1 LLISLVFADINA
13 KNLTITTEDIRPK
26 IALVLSGGGAR
37 GISQIGVLKEFE
49 KHNIKIDYVVGTSM
63 GAIIGGLYSSGYTS
77 NQIDSVFQKI
87 NWEQTLSLTNKNN
100 RSGLFLDQK
109 LIDDRNLFTLQFDNF
124 DIILPEAISTNNE
137 LHSLLQ
143 KLLWEA
149 KYKSYGDFNNL
160 KYKFRAIATDLVT
173 GSPVT
178 LSSGSLIKSIQASAT
193 MPLWYA
199 PIKIDTMKLVDGG
212 LKSNIPIEEAKL
224 FNPDIIIVVNTV
236 SPLMKYEEL
245 NNPLKIADQ
254 VVSILM
260 RDLSTKMQEY
270 VDIIIRP
277 NLGEIKNTDYA
288 NLQNLIELGSNAF
301 KKQQKQLNEIIE
313 SKKSILKNELIS
325 EHQPSFN
332 KNYSSIN
339 ITGLSANDSTM
350 LINNHQ
356 NKLIDLAINNVS
368 NTQKNIEITNHKNTL
383 NITSQDNKYHYN
395 LKSVND
401 KEYPILKKLF
411 EIKAPTTKPEI
422 IELLHDYFA
431 KNNLPFAY
439 PRFISISD
447 DIINIQIDEGKLNK
461 IIIQNKSVSH
471 YQIRRELLINENEY
485 ISPDK
490 LVKSWNNIKNSNF
503 FNDIEFQ
510 LIKNNTSG
518 INLLIYAN
526 KKPNQNLSF
535 GSRID
540 NERNSQINIEYSR
553 ENLFD
558 FGERQTMQIFG
569 GNRNFK
575 GILSFEVP
583 RIWNTFYNF
592 KLSTY
597 YSYSLFN
604 NYTTTYDLVNKE
616 FDRRTTSES
625 ANIKQGLNISI
636 GTQLEKKGL
645 FYLRYKLENQTH
657 VETTQDNDYSLI
669 STGTIGI
676 IIDTKNKTNYPT
688 KGILVNTFF
697 ESNLFG
703 KKDNPFTKF
712 YFNYAS
718 YFSISNHTLTPK
730 IQFGY
735 ADKTLPNAEE
745 FYLKG
750 QNSFFGFRENEKRG
764 AQILITSLEYQ
775 FHTPFSIF
783 FDTYL
788 KLRYDLGSIWGKPEI
803 IKFTSLNH
811 GIGISLGIDTP
822 IGPADFSLGKAF
834 YFIDSDEFIFQG
846 PLLFYFSIGMP
857 IN

>member
-1 LLISLVFADINA
+1 MLISLVFADINA

-109 LIDDRNLFTLQFDNF
+109 IIDDRNLFSLQFDNF
-124 DIILPEAISTNNE
+124 DLILPEAISSNNE
-137 LHSLLQ
+137 LHKLLQ

-173 GSPVT
+173 GNPVT

-260 RDLSTKMQEY
+260 RDLSNKMQEY
-270 VDIIIRP
+270 VDIIIQP
-277 NLGEIKNTDYA
+277 NLNEIKNTDYA
-288 NLQNLIELGSNAF
+288 NLNTLVDLGTQAF
-301 KKQQKQLNEIIE
+301 KKQQKQLNKLIE
-313 SKKSILKNELIS
+313 NKKTTLKNQLIS
-325 EHQPSFN
+325 IHQSSFN
-332 KNYSSIN
+332 TKYNSIK
-339 ITGLSANDSTM
+339 ISGLSDNDSTF
-350 LINNHQ
+350 LAKNYQQ
-356 NKLIDLAINNVS
+356 NLIDLALINVS
-368 NTQKNIEITNHKNTL
+368 KTQKSISITNHKNTL
-383 NITSQDNKYHYN
+383 NISSSIDEFIYN
-395 LKSVND
+395 LKSVNN

-411 EIKAPTTKPEI
+411 EIKSPTTKPEI
-422 IELLHDYFA
+422 IELLQDYFK

-439 PRFISISD
+439 PRAISISNNK
-447 DIINIQIDEGKLNK
+447 INILIDEGKLNK
-461 IIIQNKSVSH
+461 IIIPNKSLSQ
-471 YQIRRELLINENEY
+471 YQIKRELLINENQY
-485 ISPDK
+485 ITPK
-490 LVKSWNNIKNSNF
+490 MLVKSWNNLKNSNF
-503 FNDIEFQ
+503 FNDIEFNLKQ
-510 LIKNNTSG
+510 NDING
-518 INLLIYAN
+518 IDLLINAT
-526 KKPNQNLSF
+526 KKPTQNLSF

-558 FGERQTMQIFG
+558 FGERQTLQLFG

-592 KLSTY
+592 KFSTY

-604 NYTTTYDLVNKE
+604 NYTTKFDYNNKE
-616 FDRRTTSES
+616 FDSRTTSES
-625 ANIKQGLNISI
+625 ANIKQGLNFSI

-645 FYLRYKLENQTH
+645 FYLKYKLERQTH
-657 VETTQDNDYSLI
+657 YEIPQDHDYSII

-688 KGILVNTFF
+688 TGSMINTYF

-718 YFSISNHTLTPK
+718 FFSISNHTLTPK

-735 ADKTLPNAEE
+735 ADKTLPEAEE
-745 FYLKG
+745 FYIKG

-764 AQILITSLEYQ
+764 SQILITSLEYQ
-775 FHTPFSIF
+775 YHTPFNIF
-783 FDTYL
+783 FDTYF
-788 KLRYDLGSIWGKPEI
+788 KLRYDLGSVWGTPEI
-803 IKFTSLNH
+803 IKFSSLNH
-811 GIGISLGIDTP
+811 GIGLSLGIDTP
-822 IGPADFSLGKAF
+822 IGPTDFSIGKAF
-834 YFIDSDEFIFQG
+834 YFIDSESFIFQG

-857 IN
+857 LN